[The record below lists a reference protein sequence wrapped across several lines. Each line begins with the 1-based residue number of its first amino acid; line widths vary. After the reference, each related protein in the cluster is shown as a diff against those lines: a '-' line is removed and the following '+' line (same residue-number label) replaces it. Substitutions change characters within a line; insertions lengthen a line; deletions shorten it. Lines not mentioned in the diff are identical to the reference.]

1 MKDPSTGRQ
10 TLGKQGFAILFAVLT
25 GLATFALSGFVGP
38 VRLFA
43 AATGDTILVPAWY
56 QALAGVLFGILMA
69 EAVIDFREFQ
79 HWLRRLVPTFVLIL
93 LGLLGSISWAG
104 RLTPSG
110 HAVVAAYFLLHQLT
124 ARRPG
129 RSWKLVLG
137 TSILAITAL
146 YKLFVLQDAATLL
159 LGVGT
164 GLFAWGL
171 VQVFSTF
178 VALRA
183 RAFHK
188 QHDDLGS

>member
-1 MKDPSTGRQ
+1 MRDLTTGRQ
-10 TLGKQGFAILFAVLT
+10 TLGKQGFALLFAVLT
-25 GLATFALSGFVGP
+25 GLATLGLSALVGP

-43 AATGDTILVPAWY
+43 VATGETILIPLWY

-79 HWLRRLVPTFVLIL
+79 HWLRRLAPTIVLVL
-93 LGLLGSISWAG
+93 LGVLGGLRWAG
-104 RLTPSG
+104 RFTPSG
-110 HAVVAAYFLLHQLT
+110 HAVIATYFLLHQLA

-129 RSWKLVLG
+129 RNWKLVLG
-137 TSILAITAL
+137 ASILTLTAL

-164 GLFAWGL
+164 GLFAWGV

-178 VALRA
+178 VALKA

-188 QHDDLGS
+188 RHSGD

>member
-1 MKDPSTGRQ
+1 MKDPSTGKHS
-10 TLGKQGFAILFAVLT
+10 LGKQGFAILFAVLT
-25 GLATFALSGFVGP
+25 GIATFAFSGLVGP
-38 VRLFA
+38 ARLFA
-43 AATGDTILVPAWY
+43 VATGDTVFIPAWY
-56 QALAGVLFGILMA
+56 QALAGVLFGVLMA
-69 EAVIDFREFQ
+69 EAVIDYREFQ
-79 HWLRRLVPTFVLIL
+79 HWLRRLVPTIVLL
-93 LGLLGSISWAG
+93 LLGSLGGIRWAG
-104 RLTPSG
+104 RFTPSG

-124 ARRPG
+124 ARRSG

-137 TSILAITAL
+137 AAILAVTAL
-146 YKLFVLQDAATLL
+146 YKLFVMQDPATLL

-188 QHDDLGS
+188 LHDR

>member
-1 MKDPSTGRQ
+1 MKDPTTGRQ
-10 TLGKQGFAILFAVLT
+10 TLGKQGFALLFAVLT
-25 GLATFALSGFVGP
+25 GLATFAFSGLVGP

-43 AATGDTILVPAWY
+43 VATGETVFIPAWY
-56 QALAGVLFGILMA
+56 QALAGILFGVLMA

-79 HWLRRLVPTFVLIL
+79 HWLRRLVPTFVLLL
-93 LGLLGSISWAG
+93 LGALGGIRWAG
-104 RLTPSG
+104 RFTPSG

-124 ARRPG
+124 DRRPG
-129 RSWKLVLG
+129 RNWKLMLG
-137 TSILAITAL
+137 ASILAITAL

-183 RAFHK
+183 QAFHK
-188 QHDDLGS
+188 RHGGT